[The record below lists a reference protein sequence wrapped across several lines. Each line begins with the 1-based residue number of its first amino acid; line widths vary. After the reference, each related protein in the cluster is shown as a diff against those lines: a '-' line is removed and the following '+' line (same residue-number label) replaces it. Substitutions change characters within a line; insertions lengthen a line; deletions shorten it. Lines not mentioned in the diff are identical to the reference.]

1 MMPPVLVEDRGDE
14 QPKAR
19 ATRAV
24 LEGFAQMDAEEEAR
38 HQEKLRR
45 WQVDWEAQEAQ
56 LQSQEHMAQIDKDVR
71 RSGLL
76 SGGVAEGLKQT
87 ELGKAAK
94 IKLPYVA
101 QLLRYYRFNKHIA
114 AAIKIP
120 EFRFRQYWLQIRDPA
135 FTKRKG
141 KEVEEYEQQV
151 FADIAAKIE
160 AGELPALNRL
170 KPRDEKPSRLKGVS
184 RDAALEK
191 QIRLLVRTK
200 RKEVRDI
207 YREIEAD
214 IQALMALLG
223 RDRNTL
229 APDRLA
235 IHAEHLKRGW
245 EKLRKALSVD
255 DVEVVPIADAE

>member
-1 MMPPVLVEDRGDE
+1 MPLALVERREDE
-14 QPKAR
+14 ARKGR
-19 ATRAV
+19 ATRTI
-24 LEGFAQMDAEEEAR
+24 LEGFAHMDREEEER
-38 HQEKLRR
+38 HQAKLAQ
-45 WQVDWEAQEAQ
+45 WQADWDAQEGQ
-56 LQSQEHMAQIDKDVR
+56 LHSQESLAQIDKDVR

-76 SGGVAEGLKQT
+76 ACGVAEGLKQT

-94 IKLPYVA
+94 LSQPYVA
-101 QLLRYYRFNKHIA
+101 QLLRYYRFNKYIA

-120 EFRFRQYWLQIRDPA
+120 EFRFRAYWLQIRDPA

-141 KEVEEYEQQV
+141 KEVEDYEPQV

-160 AGELPALNRL
+160 AGTPPAL
-170 KPRDEKPSRLKGVS
+170 KPVTPRDDTPSRPKGLS
-184 RDAALEK
+184 RHPAFDTQLRRFV
-191 QIRLLVRTK
+191 RLK

-207 YREIEAD
+207 YQEIEAD